1 MQFWQ
6 ITKIENK
13 KKCFRSLFLK
23 CLSFLWYCSPFFKSI
38 VHRVFAFGFE
48 DVFIC
53 WAHFKNVGF
62 VRIFKLLL
70 IFTSKLFF
78 MKNLTSVVIIQQK
91 LPIGCRY
98 YLEIRLEG
106 YNFNQKYDTCNN
118 KGLTR
123 QYNGYTT
130 CLWMRSL
137 ELQGRPFKTHCWLF
151 TSGLRR
157 KKIANVPSELL
168 CASVWLIV
176 QIKREEKVHCV
187 KSVQILSFLWSLY
200 SPHSDWIRI
209 LRIWTHFIQRYTG
222 VWAGDTF
229 KLKWNFLLNCAIN
242 ICTKEKK

>member
-1 MQFWQ
+1 M
-6 ITKIENK
+6 
-13 KKCFRSLFLK
+13 
-23 CLSFLWYCSPFFKSI
+23 WYCSSFFKSI

-91 LPIGCRY
+91 LPIECRY
-98 YLEIRLEG
+98 YLEIGLDG

-118 KGLTR
+118 NGLTR
-123 QYNGYTT
+123 QCNGYTT

-157 KKIANVPSELL
+157 KKIANVSSELL

-176 QIKREEKVHCV
+176 QIKREEKYTVWKVSKYWVFSGLYIPRIRTEYGYFVFGH
-187 KSVQILSFLWSLY
+187 ILYNSTLEFE
-200 SPHSDWIRI
+200 PV
-209 LRIWTHFIQRYTG
+209 T
-222 VWAGDTF
+222 
-229 KLKWNFLLNCAIN
+229 LLNWNEIFYWTVRSIFAQRKKSN
-242 ICTKEKK
+242 NHLADLFKEIEIKL